1 MTVTLKKLQQKYAR
15 VKDEMVR
22 WDELQSQ
29 LLTQFGNAA
38 SIVTR
43 LKVLNV
49 DKNYDTLEVLR
60 GIKETLLGKQ
70 IETLEMIFISMTELM
85 KEFHR
90 IVLSLDKNARDADQL
105 LREATPYQMQLCVGI
120 QPSLQQ
126 CLDGLNTFHN
136 MHKSEYYHNSQ
147 KTNELPLDK
156 RFLLKSSILSSLM
169 LKYFKC
175 RRLLF
180 LSGVTRFA
188 NILLP
193 LNTTF
198 MSKSEGSQGINP
210 YEIFMKPLKMQ
221 ASLSLSSKIK
231 TRVVIFTE
239 EKTNRCRM
247 QKFVVVSADDVATLR
262 QLLVDQPNIP
272 KDEVQ
277 TIFDIIL
284 PKVADDGLSGR

>member
-1 MTVTLKKLQQKYAR
+1 MTVMLKKLQQKYAR

-29 LLTQFGNAA
+29 LLSQFGNAA
-38 SIVTR
+38 SIITR
-43 LKVLNV
+43 LQVLNM
-49 DKNYDTLEVLR
+49 DKNYDALEVLP
-60 GIKETLLGKQ
+60 GIKESLLGKQ

-90 IVLSLDKNARDADQL
+90 IVQSLDKIARDANQL

-126 CLDGLNTFHN
+126 CLDGLNTFHK
-136 MHKSEYYHNSQ
+136 MHKSE
-147 KTNELPLDK
+147 
-156 RFLLKSSILSSLM
+156 FLLKSSILSSLM

-175 RRLLF
+175 RSRTANRKQRG
-180 LSGVTRFA
+180 SGCCWLELMWAAMGENF
-188 NILLP
+188 
-193 LNTTF
+193 
-198 MSKSEGSQGINP
+198 SKLRWYAKGK
-210 YEIFMKPLKMQ
+210 EIEMQ
-221 ASLSLSSKIK
+221 S
-231 TRVVIFTE
+231 
-239 EKTNRCRM
+239 
-247 QKFVVVSADDVATLR
+247 FVVVSADDVATLR

-284 PKVADDGLSGR
+284 PKVADDGLTGR